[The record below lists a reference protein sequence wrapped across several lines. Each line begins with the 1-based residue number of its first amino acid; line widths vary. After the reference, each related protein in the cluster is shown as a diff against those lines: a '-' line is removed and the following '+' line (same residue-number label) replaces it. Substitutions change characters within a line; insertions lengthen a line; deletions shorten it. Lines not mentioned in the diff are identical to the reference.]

1 MRVSHRVALA
11 SALLLAR
18 AVSAPLA
25 TCALDGVAFYAPSL
39 VTAAD
44 AYGPFVVE
52 MPSLNAGLWA
62 AANQTTAEKPFSIP
76 PHAPGVL
83 RVRIQTR
90 HLCKL
95 V

>member
-18 AVSAPLA
+18 AVSVPLA
-25 TCALDGVAFYAPSL
+25 TRALDGVAFYAPSL

-52 MPSLNAGLWA
+52 MRCAQDFMPGSLSI
-62 AANQTTAEKPFSIP
+62 TALAMSTMRT
-76 PHAPGVL
+76 L
-83 RVRIQTR
+83 RS
-90 HLCKL
+90 
-95 V
+95 